1 KALID
6 KLKKNQM
13 LRMLRVGKFTIA
25 VLEAT
30 LRRYLLERE
39 NEIPTLL
46 MLRAAKSKLLERANN
61 LLRLLAPRSLPIEET
76 INFAGGGAL
85 PTEGL
90 EGIALVVDT
99 DVETTRARL
108 RKRGVIARVENERLY
123 LEMRTVFDRDLKRLA
138 EAIKACL

>member
-1 KALID
+1 
-6 KLKKNQM
+6 
-13 LRMLRVGKFTIA
+13 MLRVGKFTIA